1 MNAIQDTTTGKLLTI
16 AAAFLI
22 ACGSVAALGAWAD
35 ASVRTLPAAAT
46 DGIVTLPTITVRPT
60 PEQLRELQ
68 RSSHDQTAAL
78 GGGGGGGVFDMPYYS
93 FAVQPARD

>member
-1 MNAIQDTTTGKLLTI
+1 MNAIQDTITGKLLTI

-22 ACGSVAALGAWAD
+22 ACGSIAALGAWAD
-35 ASVRTLPAAAT
+35 ASVRTMPAAEIDT
-46 DGIVTLPTITVRPT
+46 IVTLPAITVRPT
-60 PEQLRELQ
+60 PEQMRELQ
-68 RSSHDQTAAL
+68 RSEHDQAAAL